1 MAYTSA
7 DLTSVENAILA
18 LGSGERVVVVRFS
31 SGKTIQYS
39 ETSIDDLMTLRGI
52 IKKDINLTAG
62 NARHRFAATGKGY

>member
-7 DLTSVENAILA
+7 DLTSIENAILA

-52 IKKDINLTAG
+52 IKKDINATAG

>member
-7 DLTSVENAILA
+7 DLTSIENAILA

-39 ETSIDDLMTLRGI
+39 ETSINDLMTLRGI
-52 IKKDINLTAG
+52 IKKDINTTAG